1 MFATGFVIVRLF
13 CVNQWIDGK
22 KSELGG
28 LANFRDCY
36 TRTGF
41 MPSRNGHYCLAT
53 VSSLNLSCISLYMQA
68 KPLSNCVLI
77 RTGRA
82 ICVGRE
88 ESWRPSRGGN
98 WVGGIGT
105 GKKMKDRDSP
115 FNEELHFSFVCCRW
129 NVVAVVDDSQKA
141 YQDAFEISKAKM
153 QPTHPIRL
161 GLALNFSV
169 FYYEILNSP
178 EKACQLAKQV
188 RLYSTRLLILVS
200 FCFFFFFV
208 FVSFPPLPS
217 FVFFNVSFLSRD
229 CAVFPALHYP
239 RSLPSSKA

>member
-1 MFATGFVIVRLF
+1 
-13 CVNQWIDGK
+13 
-22 KSELGG
+22 
-28 LANFRDCY
+28 
-36 TRTGF
+36 
-41 MPSRNGHYCLAT
+41 
-53 VSSLNLSCISLYMQA
+53 
-68 KPLSNCVLI
+68 
-77 RTGRA
+77 
-82 ICVGRE
+82 
-88 ESWRPSRGGN
+88 
-98 WVGGIGT
+98 
-105 GKKMKDRDSP
+105 
-115 FNEELHFSFVCCRW
+115 
-129 NVVAVVDDSQKA
+129 
-141 YQDAFEISKAKM
+141 M

-229 CAVFPALHYP
+229 CAVFSALHYP